1 MGRPAIGPGPGLLEF
16 IGQGIEGGVLATPGD
31 EMATDGQ
38 GRLPAQG
45 HRRGGVTAEVH
56 RASKFQAAHESAVG
70 IAYVDDFLRTP
81 SNKIAKNKLVEAAV
95 DLRAEAYDQ
104 RDAV

>member
-1 MGRPAIGPGPGLLEF
+1 
-16 IGQGIEGGVLATPGD
+16 
-31 EMATDGQ
+31 
-38 GRLPAQG
+38 
-45 HRRGGVTAEVH
+45 
-56 RASKFQAAHESAVG
+56 
-70 IAYVDDFLRTP
+70 VDDFLRTP